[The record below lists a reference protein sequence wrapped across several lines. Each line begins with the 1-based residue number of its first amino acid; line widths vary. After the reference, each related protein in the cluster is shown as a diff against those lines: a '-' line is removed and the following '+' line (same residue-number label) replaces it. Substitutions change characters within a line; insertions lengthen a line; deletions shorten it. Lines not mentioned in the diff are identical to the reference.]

1 MFFNSLLA
9 GYAFDSAETV
19 ALWLTVAVVAALV
32 VAGIVIFFAKKEIV
46 GKYAKYATLGF
57 VAYALIVGITML
69 ALQLAKRTSDEYL
82 DDKWLSHDVVGY
94 VIIPLLVLFA
104 VVLAGG
110 IALFVI
116 SKFKPDVF
124 KPCAI
129 TVGALSA
136 AGLIAAIV
144 TILLYYSNHISE
156 DGYYSEY
163 LNQTALYVSAGVLI
177 ALVAVAALVFG
188 RKDKSGFD
196 SRSIALAG
204 VCIAMSFVLS
214 YVKLWEMPQGGSIT
228 FVSLLPV
235 MLYAYV
241 YGTKKGVLIGLIYGV
256 MQAMQDPYIIHPAQF
271 ILDYPVAFSMVGLAG
286 LFTNVKAIRLP
297 QIRFSIGAVIAA
309 SLRFITHVLSGVF
322 AFGAD
327 ANYYGFDNFWLYS
340 AGYNSFVFVDLA
352 LVLVAGIAL
361 LSSKAFVRQLES
373 FSLMNKTKS
382 SQSTAER
389 ATAEEAA
396 ATETADS

>member
-1 MFFNSLLA
+1 MFLSSLLA

-19 ALWLTVAVVAALV
+19 VIWLTVAVVAALV
-32 VAGIVIFFAKKEIV
+32 LAGVVFYFTKREIA

-57 VAYALIVGITML
+57 VAYALVMGIMML
-69 ALQLAKRTSDEYL
+69 VLQLAKRTDGGYL

-110 IALFVI
+110 IFLFVI
-116 SKFKPDVF
+116 AKCKPLIF

-129 TVGALSA
+129 VVGALSA

-144 TILLYYSNHISE
+144 TILLYYSNNISE
-156 DGYYSEY
+156 DGYYSVY
-163 LNQTALYVSAGVLI
+163 LNQTALYLAAGILIVLI
-177 ALVAVAALVFG
+177 AAAALLLG
-188 RKDKSGFD
+188 RGDKRGFD

-204 VCIAMSFVLS
+204 ICIAMSFVLS

-241 YGTKKGVLIGLIYGV
+241 YGVKKGVMIGLVYGV

-271 ILDYPVAFSMVGLAG
+271 ILDYPIAFSMVGFAG
-286 LFTNVKAIRLP
+286 LLTNVKAIKLP
-297 QIRFSIGAVIAA
+297 QVRFSVGAVIAA
-309 SLRFITHVLSGVF
+309 CLRFVAHVISGVF

-327 ANYYGFDNFWLYS
+327 ANNYGFDNFWLYS
-340 AGYNSFVFVDLA
+340 AAYNSFVFVDLA
-352 LVLVAGIAL
+352 LVLVAGVIL
-361 LSSKAFVRQLES
+361 LSSKAFVKQLES
-373 FSLMNKTKS
+373 YALAGKNKPA
-382 SQSTAER
+382 AEKR
-389 ATAEEAA
+389 SEADEPAEAN
-396 ATETADS
+396 